1 MQRRQCLQALLA
13 GLITAPALLRAQAP
27 DWAEAEVRRIDRDA
41 RKITLRHGPIRNLDM
56 PAMTMVFQVRD
67 PALLEVAR
75 EGDRVRFAAEKLQ
88 GAYVVTAIE
97 RLP

>member
-1 MQRRQCLQALLA
+1 MHRRHSLQALLA
-13 GLITAPALLRAQAP
+13 GFMAAPALLRAQAP
-27 DWAEAEVRRIDRDA
+27 DWAEAEVRRINRDA
-41 RKITLRHGPIRNLDM
+41 KKITLRHGPIRNLDM

-88 GAYVVTAIE
+88 GAHVVTAIE
-97 RLP
+97 VLR

>member
-1 MQRRQCLQALLA
+1 MQRRHCFQTLLA
-13 GLITAPALLRAQAP
+13 GFITTPALLRAQTP
-27 DWAEAEVRRIDRDA
+27 DWAEAEVRRVDRDA
-41 RKITLRHGPIRNLDM
+41 KKITLRHGPIRNLDM

-97 RLP
+97 VLR